1 MDKKKQD
8 ILFLNQKRKN
18 SFNSLKNNEEDIKY
32 FDNNIIN
39 ERYLSD
45 NEIKERIIDVKM
57 ENNELIAFVEK
68 RTKNNKIK
76 IEEIKTKE
84 LKLINPWILINFY
97 ENQNIN
103 LFYY

>member
-57 ENNELIAFVEK
+57 ENNELIAFVAK
-68 RTKNNKIK
+68 RTINNKIK
-76 IEEIKTKE
+76 IEEIKTKD

-103 LFYY
+103 LC

>member
-57 ENNELIAFVEK
+57 ENNELIAFVAK

>member
-45 NEIKERIIDVKM
+45 NEIKERIS
-57 ENNELIAFVEK
+57 
-68 RTKNNKIK
+68 
-76 IEEIKTKE
+76 
-84 LKLINPWILINFY
+84 
-97 ENQNIN
+97 
-103 LFYY
+103 

>member
-32 FDNNIIN
+32 FDNNNNIN

-57 ENNELIAFVEK
+57 ENNELIAFVAK

-103 LFYY
+103 LF